1 MRCPYCGKTE
11 SKVLD
16 SRNSEESNVIR
27 RRRECV
33 GCGKRYTTY
42 EAIETMPILVIKNDG
57 TRQTFDINKL
67 KRGILRACEK
77 RPISMA
83 QVDTVVCDIQ
93 KHIQNN
99 LDQEISSKD
108 LGELVMDR
116 LKDLDDVAYVRFASV
131 YRQFADLTH
140 FINFLED
147 FKKDVN
153 SNLDTKL
160 SKK

>member
-1 MRCPYCGKTE
+1 MKCPYCGKTE

-16 SRNSEESNVIR
+16 SRNSEESNSIR
-27 RRRECV
+27 RRRECLD
-33 GCGKRYTTY
+33 CGKRYTTY
-42 EAIETMPILVIKNDG
+42 EAIETMPILVVKSDG
-57 TRQTFDINKL
+57 TRQTFDVNKL

-83 QVDTVVCDIQ
+83 QIDTIVTDIK

-99 LDQEISSKD
+99 LDQEVSSKI
-108 LGELVMDR
+108 LGELVMEK
-116 LKDLDDVAYVRFASV
+116 LKNIDDVAYVRFASV

-140 FINFLED
+140 FISFLDE

-153 SNLDTKL
+153 SGN
-160 SKK
+160 

>member
-16 SRNSEESNVIR
+16 SRNSEESNAIR
-27 RRRECV
+27 RRRECLD
-33 GCGKRYTTY
+33 CGKRYTTY
-42 EAIETMPILVIKNDG
+42 EAIETLPILVIKSDG
-57 TRQTFDINKL
+57 TRQAFDANKL

-83 QVDTVVCDIQ
+83 QIDIVVTDIQ

-99 LDQEISSKD
+99 LDQEISSKM
-108 LGELVMDR
+108 LGELVMER
-116 LKDLDDVAYVRFASV
+116 LKELDDVAYVRFASV

-140 FINFLED
+140 FINFLDD

-153 SNLDTKL
+153 GGTQNK
-160 SKK
+160 